1 MSMSNVCVAA
11 KHSVRRAHGTAHA
24 RPSQVLPR
32 NRTVH
37 RKSGG
42 HQSQDMKN
50 VTGRRRRLQGPTCLN
65 HVCCVEKGTLR
76 QSRNCEDL
84 LAGGHATGLRPKARR
99 CQRRY
104 SSERPKCS
112 TLAMPPY
119 RDQQSRAMRSK
130 LEPSD
135 AQQHAWPQR
144 NQFCSPVG
152 EQRAACVAV
161 PTLARRASPHDF
173 S

>member
-99 CQRRY
+99 CQLRY
-104 SSERPKCS
+104 SLERRKNAACC
-112 TLAMPPY
+112 AMLPY
-119 RDQQSRAMRSK
+119 RDQQSCAMRSI
-130 LEPSD
+130 LESCD
-135 AQQHAWPQR
+135 GQQHARPR
-144 NQFCSPVG
+144 RTRFGRPIG
-152 EQRAACVAV
+152 E
-161 PTLARRASPHDF
+161 
-173 S
+173 